1 MFVLQ
6 RIAETPNSTHAILY
20 NGSARICEILE
31 RGAEDPVFPRIAEGT
46 HPLRFHGPSKFD
58 VAPYNSPQ
66 RFASIGLTAG
76 HMIEIVVAGRVA
88 ILFHCGN
95 TFRDSEGCPMTGESV
110 ALNFGT
116 YEIPGGQS
124 APAFEA
130 AWPILSKAVAE
141 GGAMLQVLDIAVVK
155 SGAVADV

>member
-1 MFVLQ
+1 
-6 RIAETPNSTHAILY
+6 
-20 NGSARICEILE
+20 
-31 RGAEDPVFPRIAEGT
+31 
-46 HPLRFHGPSKFD
+46 
-58 VAPYNSPQ
+58 
-66 RFASIGLTAG
+66 
-76 HMIEIVVAGRVA
+76 MIEIVVAGRVA